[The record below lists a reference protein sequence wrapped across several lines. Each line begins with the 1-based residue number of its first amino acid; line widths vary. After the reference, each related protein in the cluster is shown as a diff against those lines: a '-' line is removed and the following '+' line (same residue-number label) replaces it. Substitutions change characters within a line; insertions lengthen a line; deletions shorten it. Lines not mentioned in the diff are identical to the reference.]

1 MMGPKKRPV
10 TSNQSSIVDVMRKMI
25 DEEEL
30 RRMCQMTVKS
40 ELQTLFRC
48 FLVNSQLLQIAAI
61 NSAHC
66 VNEAGMFC

>member
-25 DEEEL
+25 DEEL

>member
-1 MMGPKKRPV
+1 MCEFFH
-10 TSNQSSIVDVMRKMI
+10 TF
-25 DEEEL
+25 

-66 VNEAGMFC
+66 VNEAGMFCRVMKLCGTWIQ